1 MVGEELLIKKAA
13 QGDQESFE
21 KLIDFYKNYVFAIIL
36 NFIKEHEEVEN
47 VAQEVFIQIYLSLPN
62 YKTDNFKAWISR
74 ITTNK
79 AIDSLRKKRSKFQE
93 EIMKEEGQIEALDF
107 GNQEEDPL
115 ASLIKKENEREL
127 KKLLEELPDI
137 YRTIIVK
144 YYFDEKPYKDI
155 AREEGLSV
163 KTIESRLYRGR
174 NLLREKW
181 RERP

>member
-1 MVGEELLIKKAA
+1 MIGEEILIKKAA

-36 NFIKEHEEVEN
+36 NFIKDYEEVEN

-79 AIDSLRKKRSKFQE
+79 AIDSIRKKRSSFQE
-93 EIMKEEGQIEALDF
+93 EPMKEEGQLEVLNLGD
-107 GNQEEDPL
+107 QLEDPL
-115 ASLIKKENEREL
+115 ASLIKKEDKREL
-127 KKLLEELPDI
+127 DELLEELPDI

-144 YYFDEKPYKDI
+144 YYFDEKSYKDI